1 LDLSLVQKGLF
12 FSFDFSVVGISSRVL
27 IFDHS
32 MHPTQTYAEWLASLS
47 AQLTIYSQLE
57 AENLVFWL
65 FEHHLGLRQSEL
77 PLAIP
82 SETNRGPLLAN
93 FERLLTGEPIQYI
106 LGEAPFYGRNFL
118 VTRDTLIP
126 RNETEELVHR
136 ILKENPKPGLR
147 VLDLGTGT
155 GCIPIT
161 LALEL
166 KNPEVYALDVSVEAL
181 EVAQKNAAKLG
192 AKVQFFKGDL
202 LAEIPNLALF
212 DVLVSNPP
220 YVPLRDQGE
229 MHANVLNF
237 EPHLALFV
245 PDEDPLLFYRAIGSW
260 GRQLLNTGGKLYLEI
275 YENLADELVQLLL
288 SQGYCQVQV
297 HQDLNGKSRI
307 ITCHW
312 Q

>member
-1 LDLSLVQKGLF
+1 
-12 FSFDFSVVGISSRVL
+12 
-27 IFDHS
+27 

-47 AQLTIYSQLE
+47 AQLTAYSQAE

-65 FEHHLGLRQSEL
+65 FEHHVGLRRSEL

-82 SETNRGPLLAN
+82 SETNREPLLAD

-136 ILKENPKPGLR
+136 IIKENSRSGVR

-166 KNPEVYALDVSVEAL
+166 KDPEVYALDVSAEAL
-181 EVAQKNAAKLG
+181 EVARQNALNLG
-192 AKVQFFKGDL
+192 ASVQFMEGDL
-202 LAEIPNLALF
+202 LGVIPNLDLF

-220 YVPLRDQGE
+220 YVPVRDKGE

-245 PDEDPLLFYRAIGSW
+245 PDEDPLLSYRAIGSW
-260 GRQLLNTGGKLYLEI
+260 GQQLLKTGGKLYLEI

-288 SQGYCQVQV
+288 SLGYSQVQV
-297 HQDLNGKSRI
+297 HQDLNGKNRMIS
-307 ITCHW
+307 CFW
-312 Q
+312 P

>member
-1 LDLSLVQKGLF
+1 
-12 FSFDFSVVGISSRVL
+12 
-27 IFDHS
+27 
-32 MHPTQTYAEWLASLS
+32 MHPPHTYAEWLASLS
-47 AQLTIYSQLE
+47 AQLTTYSPVE

-65 FEHHLGLRQSEL
+65 FEHHVGLRRSEL

-82 SETNRGPLLAN
+82 SETNREPLLAD

-106 LGEAPFYGRNFL
+106 LGEAPFYGLNFL

-166 KNPEVYALDVSVEAL
+166 KNPQVYALDVSLQAL
-181 EVAQKNAAKLG
+181 EVARQNATALG
-192 AKVQFFKGDL
+192 ASIHFIEGSLLEKPLELQKMDL
-202 LAEIPNLALF
+202 I
-212 DVLVSNPP
+212 VSNPP
-220 YVPLRDQGE
+220 YVPIRDQAE
-229 MHANVLNF
+229 MHVNVVNF

-245 PDEDPLLFYRAIGSW
+245 PDEDPLVFYRAIGQW
-260 GRQLLNTGGKLYLEI
+260 GQQLLKEGGKLYLEI
-275 YENLADELVQLLL
+275 YENLAEELVQLLQSL
-288 SQGYCQVQV
+288 GYAHVQV
-297 HQDLNGKSRI
+297 HQDLNGKNRM
-307 ITCHW
+307 ITCLW
-312 Q
+312 P

>member
-1 LDLSLVQKGLF
+1 
-12 FSFDFSVVGISSRVL
+12 
-27 IFDHS
+27 

-47 AQLTIYSQLE
+47 AQLTAYSQAE
-57 AENLVFWL
+57 AENLIFWL
-65 FEHHLGLRQSEL
+65 FEHHVGLRRSEL

-82 SETNRGPLLAN
+82 SETNREPLLGD
-93 FERLLTGEPIQYI
+93 FQRLLTGEPIQYI

-136 ILKENPKPGLR
+136 IFKENPKPRLR

-166 KNPEVYALDVSVEAL
+166 KDPEVYALDVSVEAL
-181 EVAQKNAAKLG
+181 EVARQNALNLG
-192 AKVQFFKGDL
+192 ANVQFMEGDL
-202 LAEIPNLALF
+202 LGAIPNLDLF
-212 DVLVSNPP
+212 NVLVSNPP
-220 YVPLRDQGE
+220 YVPLRDQEE

-260 GRQLLNTGGKLYLEI
+260 GKQLLKKGGKLYLEI

-288 SQGYCQVQV
+288 SLGYSQVQV
-297 HQDLNGKSRI
+297 HQDINGKNRMIS
-307 ITCHW
+307 CLW
-312 Q
+312 P

>member
-1 LDLSLVQKGLF
+1 M
-12 FSFDFSVVGISSRVL
+12 
-27 IFDHS
+27 HS
-32 MHPTQTYAEWLASLS
+32 TQTYAEWLASLS
-47 AQLTIYSQLE
+47 AQLTAYSQAE

-65 FEHHLGLRQSEL
+65 FEHHVSLRRSEL

-82 SETNRGPLLAN
+82 SETNRVPLLED

-106 LGEAPFYGRNFL
+106 LGEAPFYGRNFS
-118 VTRDTLIP
+118 VSRDTLIP

-136 ILKENPKPGLR
+136 ILKENPKSGLR

-166 KNPEVYALDVSVEAL
+166 KDPEVFALDVSVEAL
-181 EVAQKNAAKLG
+181 DVARKNATQLG
-192 AKVQFFKGDL
+192 ANVGFLEGNL
-202 LAEIPNLALF
+202 LGAIPNLPLF

-220 YVPLRDQGE
+220 YVPLRDKEE

-260 GRQLLNTGGKLYLEI
+260 GQQLLKTGGKLYLEI
-275 YENLADELVQLLL
+275 YENLANELVQLLL
-288 SQGYCQVQV
+288 SQGYNQVQV
-297 HQDLNGKSRI
+297 HPDLNGKNRM
-307 ITCHW
+307 ITCLW
-312 Q
+312 L

>member
-1 LDLSLVQKGLF
+1 
-12 FSFDFSVVGISSRVL
+12 
-27 IFDHS
+27 
-32 MHPTQTYAEWLASLS
+32 MHPTQTYAEWLATLS
-47 AQLTIYSQLE
+47 AQLTTYSQVE

-65 FEHHLGLRQSEL
+65 FEHHVGLRRSEL

-82 SETNRGPLLAN
+82 SETNREPLLGD
-93 FERLLTGEPIQYI
+93 FQRLLTGEPIQYI
-106 LGEAPFYGRNFL
+106 LGEAPFYGRNFI

-136 ILKENPKPGLR
+136 ILNENPKPRLR

-166 KNPEVYALDVSVEAL
+166 KDPEVYALDVSVEAL
-181 EVAQKNAAKLG
+181 EVARQNALNLG
-192 AKVQFFKGDL
+192 ANVQFLEGDL
-202 LAEIPNLALF
+202 LGPAPNFALF

-220 YVPLRDQGE
+220 YVPLRDQEE

-260 GRQLLNTGGKLYLEI
+260 GQQLLKTGGKLYLEI
-275 YENLADELVQLLL
+275 YENLADELVQLLRSL
-288 SQGYCQVQV
+288 GYSQVQV
-297 HQDLNGKSRI
+297 HQDLNSKNRM
-307 ITCHW
+307 ITCLW
-312 Q
+312 L

>member
-1 LDLSLVQKGLF
+1 
-12 FSFDFSVVGISSRVL
+12 
-27 IFDHS
+27 

-47 AQLTIYSQLE
+47 AQLTAYSQAE

-65 FEHHLGLRQSEL
+65 FEHHVGLRRSEL

-82 SETNRGPLLAN
+82 SETNREPLLAD

-106 LGEAPFYGRNFL
+106 LGEAAFYGRNFL

-136 ILKENPKPGLR
+136 ILKENPKPRLR

-166 KNPEVYALDVSVEAL
+166 KDPEVYALDVSVEAL
-181 EVAQKNAAKLG
+181 EVARQNALNLG
-192 AKVQFFKGDL
+192 ANVQFMEGDL
-202 LAEIPNLALF
+202 LGAIPNLDLF
-212 DVLVSNPP
+212 NVLVSNPP
-220 YVPLRDQGE
+220 YVPLRDQEE

-260 GRQLLNTGGKLYLEI
+260 GQQLLKKGGKLYLEI

-288 SQGYCQVQV
+288 SLGYSQVQV
-297 HQDLNGKSRI
+297 HQDLNGKNRMIS
-307 ITCHW
+307 CLW
-312 Q
+312 P